1 METEAVSIF
10 QNLAYPVAVSVIL
23 FLAVGY
29 FGKKILLEMHERET
43 SNTKLRDQ
51 YIDYLQKANSE
62 LTSAVRENATAF
74 NNFSK
79 TLEDFKNAL
88 QSWTTDN

>member
-1 METEAVSIF
+1 METEFVSIF

-23 FLAVGY
+23 FLIGGY
-29 FGKKILLEMHERET
+29 FGKKILAQMHEREVA
-43 SNTKLRDQ
+43 NAKLRDQ
-51 YIDYLQKANSE
+51 YIDYLQKANTD

-79 TLEDFKNAL
+79 TLEEFKEVL
-88 QSWTTDN
+88 KSF